1 MRMMR
6 MKLEEADM
14 VLKRLTELGFLQT
27 RVNQKTMEKEIA
39 ITNMGEL
46 TYNVLKKFAE
56 QKD

>member
-1 MRMMR
+1 

-39 ITNMGEL
+39 ITSMGKL

-56 QKD
+56 QKNE